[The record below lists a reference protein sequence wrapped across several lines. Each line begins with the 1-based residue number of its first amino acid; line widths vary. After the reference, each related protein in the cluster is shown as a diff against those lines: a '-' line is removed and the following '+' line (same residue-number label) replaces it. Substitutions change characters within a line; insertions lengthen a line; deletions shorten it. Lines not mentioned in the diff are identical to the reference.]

1 MVISQNQKKRLRKAH
16 KMPQLCSS
24 CGRDI
29 SETEAIV
36 YDSKCKRCYDK
47 GESYELEEGLMALE
61 ELS

>member
-1 MVISQNQKKRLRKAH
+1 
-16 KMPQLCSS
+16 MPKCSS

-36 YDSKCKRCYDK
+36 YDSKCKKGYNK
-47 GESYELEEGLMALE
+47 GESYELEEGLLALE

>member
-1 MVISQNQKKRLRKAH
+1 MVTSLSQKKKLRKAH
-16 KMPQLCSS
+16 KMPKCAS

-29 SETEAIV
+29 SETESIV
-36 YDSKCKRCYDK
+36 YDSKCKRCYNK